1 MITFNELVQRRIVE
15 LLLEVPGN
23 RAKLKSAGIKYHI
36 PVDVVAVMS
45 FNSRS
50 YHIILNFKAKYVNLS
65 IHRDLFDYVVYQFAG
80 EDCRNYAIF
89 EDVQK
94 SSLIINKLYISHFY
108 ISSDS
113 ILVFKNPINGNKL
126 GLFECSTDMKKK
138 FNKIKLEKTDS
149 SKDMS
154 KQNTIKKEEIVLSD
168 DNPISD
174 KVLVDRKITW
184 KNKKD
189 DTHDEFGFEIRK
201 NFGFRD

>member
-23 RAKLKSAGIKYHI
+23 RTKLKSAGIKYHI
-36 PVDVVAVMS
+36 PVDVVSVMS
-45 FNSRS
+45 FNAKS
-50 YHIILNFKAKYVNLS
+50 YYIILNFKAKYVALP
-65 IHRDLFDYVVYQFAG
+65 IYKDLFDYVVYQFAE
-80 EDCRNYAIF
+80 EDCRSYAIF
-89 EDVQK
+89 EDEK
-94 SSLIINKLYISHFY
+94 RSSLIINRLYINHFY
-108 ISSDS
+108 IASDS
-113 ILVFKNPINGNKL
+113 TLVFKNPVTDNKI
-126 GLFECSTDMKKK
+126 GLFECSVDMKKK
-138 FNKIKLEKTDS
+138 FNKIKSEKTDS
-149 SKDMS
+149 SKGTS
-154 KQNTIKKEEIVLSD
+154 KQNTIKKEEIILND